1 MDALTAPGATAPTT
15 DLCGTTP
22 ATTLDAEELGVR
34 ALNAR
39 LRALP
44 AGSTARVL
52 RPAGLHNLAVALDV
66 AARVVVEG
74 PAGYYAGALG
84 RQAEVVVRGRVGPG
98 AAENLMSGS
107 VRVEGSAGQSLAA
120 SAHGGLVVVTGDA
133 SLRAGISLKGG
144 EIAIAGDIGRYGAFL
159 AQAGT
164 ILVGGDAGADLGDS
178 LYEAVIYVAGRIASL
193 GTDAR
198 VEELTQAD
206 VDAVT
211 ALAARAG
218 FTHVDAE
225 NVTRVAS
232 ARELYHFTTHHA
244 GSY

>member
-1 MDALTAPGATAPTT
+1 VDTVTAEVV
-15 DLCGTTP
+15 
-22 ATTLDAEELGVR
+22 LDAAELSVR
-34 ALNAR
+34 EVNTL

-44 AGSTARVL
+44 PGGVARVVS
-52 RPAGLHNLAVALDV
+52 PAGRHNLAVALDV
-66 AARVVVEG
+66 AATVVLDG

-84 RQAEVVVRGRVGPG
+84 RRAEVVIRGRTGPG
-98 AAENLMSGS
+98 TAENLMTGS
-107 VRVEGSAGQSLAA
+107 VRVEGSAGQSLAS

-133 SLRAGISLKGG
+133 ALRAAISLKGA
-144 EIAIAGDIGRYGAFL
+144 EVAVAGDIGGHGAFL

-164 ILVGGDAGADLGDS
+164 VLVGGDAGPDLGDS

-198 VEELTQAD
+198 VEDLTETD
-206 VDAVT
+206 VAAVT

-218 FTHVDAE
+218 FDHIDPQ
-225 NVTRVAS
+225 NVTRVGS
-232 ARELYHFTTHHA
+232 ARRLYHFSTQHA

>member
-1 MDALTAPGATAPTT
+1 VDAVTAPV
-15 DLCGTTP
+15 DLV
-22 ATTLDAEELGVR
+22 LDADAMPLRE
-34 ALNAR
+34 LNAR
-39 LRALP
+39 LRSAAEGSVVRVVNP
-44 AGSTARVL
+44 AGR
-52 RPAGLHNLAVALDV
+52 HNLAVALDV
-66 AARVVVEG
+66 AATVQIEG
-74 PAGYYAGALG
+74 PAGYYVGGLG
-84 RQAEVVVRGRVGPG
+84 RRADVVVRGRVGPG
-98 AAENLMSGS
+98 AAENLMSGT

-120 SAHGGLVVVTGDA
+120 SARGGLVVVTGDA
-133 SLRAGISLKGG
+133 SLRTGISLKGG
-144 EIAIAGDIGRYGAFL
+144 EIAVAGDIGRYGAFL

-178 LYEAVIYVAGRIASL
+178 LYEAVVYVAGRVRSL

-198 VEELTQAD
+198 VEELTDAD
-206 VDAVT
+206 VAAVT

-218 FTHVDAE
+218 FTHVDPQ